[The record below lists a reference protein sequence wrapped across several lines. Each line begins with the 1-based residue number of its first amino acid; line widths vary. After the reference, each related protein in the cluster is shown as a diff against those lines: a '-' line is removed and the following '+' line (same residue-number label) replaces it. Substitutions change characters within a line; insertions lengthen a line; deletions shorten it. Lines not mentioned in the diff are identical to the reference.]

1 MNRIRQYLRTRRATA
16 RLYRQLRAMHLQ
28 RHLRAIALLYR

>member
-16 RLYRQLRAMHLQ
+16 RLYRHLRAMHLR
-28 RHLRAIALLYR
+28 RHLRAIAAVCR